1 MALQTDMRHIR
12 PVRCIVALACVSIA
26 LVLSGCT
33 ASAPNVHTPAPAAHV
48 AQIRLSWEPPTTR
61 ADGTTLTDI
70 VGYTLHYGVT
80 SRTYAFIKQL
90 GNQTSYAVSG
100 LEPGRTYFFAVTA
113 RDAAGHESRFSEELH
128 TTAPA
133 PVEQQLMLWQ
143 DPLIRGREARF
154 RVMGAQ
160 PHEVVSFLFSSQG
173 EGEGPCST
181 QLGGLCVDLLSPSV
195 FGEATADASGL
206 ATLTRPIP
214 ADAPPGQHIAIQAVI
229 QRGPAGAHSVK
240 TNAITARVME

>member
-1 MALQTDMRHIR
+1 MKWQTVMQHVR

-26 LVLSGCT
+26 LVLSGC
-33 ASAPNVHTPAPAAHV
+33 AAPAPDVHTPAPAAHA
-48 AQIRLSWEPPTTR
+48 AQVHLSWEPPTTR
-61 ADGTTLTDI
+61 TDGTPLTDI

-80 SRTYAFIKQL
+80 SRTYAFIKHL
-90 GNQTSYAVSG
+90 GNQTSCEVSG

-113 RDAAGHESRFSEELH
+113 RDAAGHESAFSDELH
-128 TTAPA
+128 TTVPA
-133 PVEQQLMLWQ
+133 LVDQQLMLWL
-143 DPLIRGREARF
+143 DPLIRGRETTF
-154 RVMGAQ
+154 QVMGAH
-160 PHEVVSFLFSSQG
+160 PHEVVSFLFSSEG
-173 EGEGPCST
+173 EGEGPCSA
-181 QLGGLCVDLLSPSV
+181 QLGGLCGDLLSPSV